1 MDLIRLMNDLNDD
14 TKYRFHLAKPEPNG
28 SRPLDALAKSENDWL
43 NWQVYRGTEKKERF
57 VKDFV
62 VSFAQMKGNKFLF
75 GGIFRI
81 ISRTGDVYD
90 VEYTEEYRDMI
101 GRLIIE
107 YHGDNNRT
115 TVFTPSYIYSN
126 SRISGIYEYRFK
138 GEPFRSYDE
147 INHDFSAMEIIVKNG
162 LSDWK
167 VALSSVSGIYLISDK
182 ATGKHYVGSAHG
194 EDGIWG
200 RWNSY
205 IYGFHGNNVDLV
217 KLFEEETEEY
227 FRENFKFA
235 ILEVIPSARTQD
247 EVNDKESLWKRKLFS
262 REFGYNQN

>member
-1 MDLIRLMNDLNDD
+1 MDLIRLMDDLNDD
-14 TKYRFHLAKPEPNG
+14 TKYRFHLAKTEPEG
-28 SRPLDALAKSENDWL
+28 GCPLDALAKSENDWL
-43 NWQVYRGTEKKERF
+43 NWQVYRGKEKERF

-62 VSFAQMKGNKFLF
+62 VSFAQIEGNKFLF
-75 GGIFRI
+75 GGIFKI
-81 ISRTGDVYD
+81 ISRTGEIYD

-107 YHGDNNRT
+107 YQGNNPRR
-115 TVFTPSYIYSN
+115 TVFTPSHIYSH

-138 GEPFRSYDE
+138 GEPFRSYDK
-147 INHDFSAMEIIVKNG
+147 INHDFSAMEIIVKNE

-182 ATGKHYVGSAHG
+182 ETGKHYVGSAHG

-217 KLFEEETEEY
+217 ELFEEKTEKY

-235 ILEVIPSARTQD
+235 ILEVISSARTQD

>member
-1 MDLIRLMNDLNDD
+1 MDLIRLMNDLNND
-14 TKYRFHLAKPEPNG
+14 TKYRFHLAKTEPNG
-28 SRPLDALAKSENDWL
+28 GRPLDALAKSENDWL
-43 NWQVYRGTEKKERF
+43 DWQVYRGTERERF

-62 VSFAQMKGNKFLF
+62 VSFAQIEGNKFLF
-75 GGIFRI
+75 GGIFKI
-81 ISRTGDVYD
+81 ISRTDEVYD

-107 YHGDNNRT
+107 YQGNNLRG
-115 TVFTPSYIYSN
+115 TVFTPSYIYSH
-126 SRISGIYEYRFK
+126 SIISGIYEYRFK

-147 INHDFSAMEIIVKNG
+147 INHDFSAMEIIVKNE

-194 EDGIWG
+194 GDGIWG

-217 KLFEEETEEY
+217 ELFKKKNEEY

-235 ILEVIPSARTQD
+235 ILEVMSSAKTLE
-247 EVNDKESLWKRKLFS
+247 EVISKESLWKRNLFS